1 MKKITFGLA
10 TLLSGVAINS
20 FAAFP
25 AHSQSNTLTTTG
37 VHVPYFDGGL
47 TFGLAGLY
55 LRSST
60 SEFLDYALI
69 SQYDDSNDR
78 LSSAYRGVNP
88 DHHLGYRVNIGYVFP
103 GTGND
108 VNLSYTNY
116 NNDKNDSTKGLN
128 LFATELPERFLEANA
143 KAKFKYQAVDLD
155 FGQHINIGCNTQ
167 IRFFGGLRY
176 ADLESRFNTDYDV
189 IPEVSEP
196 ELDHIDL
203 HTTQKSEFHGIGP
216 RFGVDTRY
224 RLGHGFGV
232 VGQLA
237 TALLVGESNNDHYDY
252 DLVAHYKDDYD
263 IKKGIT
269 YKFDDQTRVVPN
281 LAAKLGLDYSYR
293 FQNCNHTKV
302 TLEAGYQV
310 DHYFN
315 SIDRLSVNAAQ
326 PEIRTTRSTID
337 TSFEGPYLGIQIHI

>member
-1 MKKITFGLA
+1 MKKLTFGLA
-10 TLLSGVAINS
+10 ILLSGVAVNS

-25 AHSQSNTLTTTG
+25 TNSQPNTLTHTG
-37 VHVPYFDGGL
+37 VNVPCFDGGL

-55 LRSST
+55 LKPST
-60 SEFLDYALI
+60 SSGLDYALI
-69 SQYDDSNDR
+69 SQYDDSNGR
-78 LSSAYRGVNP
+78 WSSSYRSVNP

-116 NNDKNDSTKGLN
+116 NNDNKDSIKGSN
-128 LFATELPERFLEANA
+128 LFATAFPERYLAANS
-143 KAKFKYQAVDLD
+143 KAKFEYQAVDFD
-155 FGQHINIGCNTQ
+155 FGQHMNIGCNTQ

-176 ADLESRFNTDYDV
+176 ADLESRFNTDYLDV
-189 IPEVSEP
+189 RPQVSEP
-196 ELDHIDL
+196 ELDHINFY
-203 HTTQKSEFHGIGP
+203 TTQKSEFHGIGP

-237 TALLVGESNNDHYDY
+237 TALLVGESNHNQYDY
-252 DLVAHYKDDYD
+252 DLVAHYNSDYD
-263 IKKGIT
+263 IKEGVA

-281 LAAKLGLDYSYR
+281 LTAKLGLDYSYR

-326 PEIRTTRSTID
+326 PEIRTRSTID
-337 TSFEGPYLGIQIHI
+337 TSFEGPYLGVQIHI